1 MADLHASPYESKEVN
16 SARASYQQGRLKVE
30 RMEKELDRVTD
41 AAMAYKSVWTK
52 SASQMARE
60 AMEACEMEAAS
71 SKKVDR
77 LLQASQKCSFIL
89 FLAKLGRFDFKAN

>member
-77 LLQASQKCSFIL
+77 LLQKCSFIL
-89 FLAKLGRFDFKAN
+89 FLAKLSGFDFKVN

>member
-77 LLQASQKCSFIL
+77 LLHKCSFIL
-89 FLAKLGRFDFKAN
+89 FLAKLGGFDFKVN